1 MKQEQ
6 FIEFIK
12 SPEKL
17 NAESSRKFAG
27 LVEEYPYCN
36 AAAILYALNLRVENS
51 HRYQSRLRVAAA
63 YAPDR
68 KILKAHIHRFKSK
81 PGPETKTAHIQPKTA
96 DPITEKKRT
105 DRNDLFGLVDQL
117 RIEIDR
123 ILRDGSFKENE
134 SDLAGIKQ
142 RLDQVFENPDA
153 DKMEIKPDIKDYDFD
168 HLQDQSI
175 EDKRPK
181 SNAELIDRFIEN
193 KPQIKAPKAEF
204 FNPVDY
210 ARVGM
215 SDNQEIV
222 SETLAQL
229 YYKQGNYT
237 KAIQIYEKL
246 CLLYPEKNSFFAAQ
260 IEKITNSQD
269 N

>member
-36 AAAILYALNLRVENS
+36 AAAILYALNLRMENS

-68 KILKAHIHRFKSK
+68 KKLKAHLHRFKSK
-81 PGPETKTAHIQPKTA
+81 EGSEPISADIQSKTA
-96 DPITEKKRT
+96 DPLTGKERT
-105 DRNDLFGLVDQL
+105 DPNDLFNLVDQL

-168 HLQDQSI
+168 HLREQPSV
-175 EDKRPK
+175 DKRPT

-193 KPQIKAPKAEF
+193 KPRIKSPKAEF

-210 ARVGM
+210 ARAGL
-215 SDNQEIV
+215 SDNQEVV

-229 YYKQGNYT
+229 YFKQGNFT